1 MQTTLSPEKGPT
13 SAVCWQWPSL
23 LNERVGVESATV
35 RVALAVEARMIFVDA
50 GQTVDLPNVQL
61 GRLGVIAIARA
72 VSGARVAGTGLAA
85 VALHQNETKG
95 RINAASTG
103 RHVHFERQLLVE

>member
-1 MQTTLSPEKGPT
+1 MF
-13 SAVCWQWPSL
+13 
-23 LNERVGVESATV
+23 
-35 RVALAVEARMIFVDA
+35 FVDA

-72 VSGARVAGTGLAA
+72 VSDAHVAETGLAA

-103 RHVHFERQLLVE
+103 RHVHFERQLLVEQVEHAVPVIIYQHSDLISGIHQ